1 MKSPMIRDKTLEM
14 MRNIFAHYPQLHK
27 VILYGSRATGRATE
41 RSDIDLVT
49 FGIED
54 RYEVAKISYDLEDLP
69 IPQICEVQ
77 PYERITHQ
85 PLKRHIDTH
94 GIVIY
99 SRDSVES
106 GHAADQS
113 AHTTAK

>member
-1 MKSPMIRDKTLEM
+1 MEKPMVADKTMAM
-14 MRNIFAHYPQLHK
+14 MRDIFADNPDLQK
-27 VILYGSRATGRATE
+27 VVLYGSRATGKAWE
-41 RSDIDLVT
+41 YSDIDLAT

-54 RYEVAKISYDLEDLP
+54 RYEVAKISYALEDLP
-69 IPQICEVQ
+69 IPQICEIQ
-77 PYERITHQ
+77 PYERITSQ

-106 GHAADQS
+106 GHAADRS
-113 AHTTAK
+113 ARTAA